1 MRQNA
6 TLRRYRVADD
16 DVVQHMSE
24 VGKRRGVIRSRI
36 YADDRVAAAVHQ
48 SVNDAG
54 GNSFQIVGRMIWL
67 QPNRHRARKSDRVTE
82 SSDNSAFPRGKNE
95 ILIAH
100 ELRHRRR
107 HFRSDSRGKCGQ
119 GFRRRMVR

>member
-54 GNSFQIVGRMIWL
+54 GNSFQIVGRMDL
-67 QPNRHRARKSDRVTE
+67 AATE
-82 SSDNSAFPRGKNE
+82 PPSCPE
-95 ILIAH
+95 V
-100 ELRHRRR
+100 
-107 HFRSDSRGKCGQ
+107 RSYYGIE
-119 GFRRRMVR
+119 